1 MKVLQLAIVVSFDE
15 DTYIAKCLSIQGAFA
30 EGETPGEAVK
40 ELINVIQMI
49 KEYETER

>member
-1 MKVLQLAIVVSFDE
+1 MKVLQLPVIVTFDE

-30 EGETPGEAVK
+30 EGETSEEAVE